1 MTYRE
6 SNKIEGSVTDQTT
19 LARILSDELT
29 LARIKNPSY
38 SLRALA
44 RKLKLPASALS
55 EVMSGKRRVSRKA
68 AEKIAD
74 RLLLDPEKRNEVLS
88 SIPATR
94 KRRASQI
101 EAQPADLKSVQI
113 TMDHFRSISEWY
125 HFGILSLAE
134 TRGFKSD
141 AQWIANRLGLS
152 KATVQQAIERL
163 LRLQMLRRDEHGE
176 LKVTGESYSS
186 PDGTADISLR
196 KGHAANL
203 ELARKSLENDPVSIR
218 DFTAITMAI
227 DPAKLPEAKK
237 MIRIFRDQLCA
248 HLNSGETT
256 EVYKF
261 CMQMI
266 PLTHSEEV

>member
-1 MTYRE
+1 MTYQGL
-6 SNKIEGSVTDQTT
+6 NKTERTVTSQST
-19 LARILSDELT
+19 LARILIDELT
-29 LARIKNPSY
+29 QARIKNPSY
-38 SLRALA
+38 SLRAFA
-44 RKLKLPASALS
+44 RKLRLPASALS

-74 RLLLDPEKRNEVLS
+74 RLLLDPEKKNELLN
-88 SIPATR
+88 SIPTAR
-94 KRRASQI
+94 KRRASGVLT
-101 EAQPADLKSVQI
+101 QPADLKSVQI

-141 AQWIANRLGLS
+141 TQWIAARLGLN
-152 KATVQQAIERL
+152 KTTAQQAIERL
-163 LRLQMLRRDEHGE
+163 VRLNMLTRCNDGE
-176 LKVTGESYSS
+176 LKVSGESYTT
-186 PDGTADISLR
+186 PDETADISLR
-196 KGHAANL
+196 KSHAATL
-203 ELARKSLENDPVSIR
+203 ELARQSLENDPVDAR

-261 CMQMI
+261 SMQLI
-266 PLTHSEEV
+266 PLTQSE